1 MKIYTLYEL
10 QTILQKL
17 SQGDLFYI
25 EGQLFQWQFWDENK
39 DYYFIK
45 NNISKQKILIEKLK
59 NI

>member
-1 MKIYTLYEL
+1 METYTLSQL
-10 QTILQKL
+10 QTVLQKL
-17 SQGDLFYI
+17 NQGDLFKIY
-25 EGQLFQWQFWDENK
+25 GQLFNWEFFDENK